1 MRITV
6 CSLRQL
12 RHVFQRQQRC
22 VMINNLVAE
31 KPCYFEKCYQIHSSA
46 YRILDQ
52 AESNIFKNHPFIT
65 TFTRSATSDALKITN
80 RETSGSGPLFE
91 YERRIANGEL
101 VDGDS
106 CQVETITEL
115 QRLYDELVESAD
127 ECQLDRNSEKP
138 VRHGWLWSRLL
149 SHPSHSPVKGLY
161 LYGGVG
167 TGKTMLMDLFYDQL
181 PSNWRK
187 KRIHF
192 HDFMLNVHS
201 LLQKHK
207 GLSDPLEVVAG
218 EISGDAVLLCL
229 DEFMVT
235 DVADALILNRLFRH
249 LFSKGIILVSTS
261 NRAPDNLYEGG
272 LQRDLFLPF
281 IATLKD
287 RCVSHE
293 IGSSTDYRRL
303 TSGGQGFYLVG
314 RDLSVFLKKKFQE
327 LVGEGT
333 ATPQEVEV
341 VMGRTLQV
349 CAKIYIAEARTE
361 HISVVFFLR
370 WNTYHCYY
378 QTLAIFCFLHQ
389 VPLGANGCAYFTF
402 EELCDQPLGA
412 ADYFGLFKKFHT
424 LALEGIPIFGLSNK
438 AAAHRFVTLVDVIYE
453 NKARLLCSADGS
465 PLDLFQKI
473 VTISEAKQ
481 LAPRTSSRSRKND
494 EADLCVDNELGFA
507 KDRTIS
513 RLTEINSKEYLEH
526 HAAMLAEKKES
537 VDQNVVEA

>member
-12 RHVFQRQQRC
+12 RHVFQRPQRC

-31 KPCYFEKCYQIHSSA
+31 KPCYFEKCCQIHSSA

-52 AESNIFKNHPFIT
+52 AESNIFKSHPFIT
-65 TFTRSATSDALKITN
+65 TSTRSASNDAVKIEN
-80 RETSGSGPLFE
+80 RETSGSGPLVE

-101 VDGDS
+101 VNGDS
-106 CQVETITEL
+106 CQVETLTEL

-181 PSNWRK
+181 PSNWKK

-218 EISGDAVLLCL
+218 EISDDTVLLCL

-281 IATLKD
+281 IATLKE
-287 RCVSHE
+287 RCVAHE

-341 VMGRTLQV
+341 VMGRKL
-349 CAKIYIAEARTE
+349 
-361 HISVVFFLR
+361 
-370 WNTYHCYY
+370 
-378 QTLAIFCFLHQ
+378 Q

-513 RLTEINSKEYLEH
+513 RLTEINSREYLEQ

-537 VDQNVVEA
+537 VDQNVLEA